1 MHDRL
6 RSHWYYSR
14 VRHVLS
20 FMESG
25 RNGKGTFMNALT
37 GILGEYARTAPV
49 ETFMASAMERHPTDL
64 AGLFGARLVVA
75 NE

>member
-1 MHDRL
+1 
-6 RSHWYYSR
+6 
-14 VRHVLS
+14 
-20 FMESG
+20 MESG

>member
-1 MHDRL
+1 MAGYALTGITREHAMFFP
-6 RSHWYYSR
+6 YG
-14 VRHVLS
+14 
-20 FMESG
+20 SG